1 MMQVVDQPEER
12 KMINSQDEL
21 WIQVIGKIIETAL
34 HVGGHEY
41 PSSLHSDSG
50 FFSCPDTRPFLLFF
64 FGFPAVRKRKSSVLR
79 GPTLA
84 VRAKMLNSGSGRVN
98 VDMLY

>member
-50 FFSCPDTRPFLLFF
+50 FFSRPDTRPFLLFF
-64 FGFPAVRKRKSSVLR
+64 FWVSRRKKAKIVSAARTDSGCSS
-79 GPTLA
+79 
-84 VRAKMLNSGSGRVN
+84 
-98 VDMLY
+98 